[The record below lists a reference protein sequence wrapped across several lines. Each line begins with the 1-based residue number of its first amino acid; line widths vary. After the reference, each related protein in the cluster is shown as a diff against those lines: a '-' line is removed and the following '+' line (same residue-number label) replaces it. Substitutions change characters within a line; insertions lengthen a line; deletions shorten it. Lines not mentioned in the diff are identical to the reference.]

1 MSGKTYYAAKK
12 MTIGALILSVI
23 PMLVFMIM
31 HISSRNGGFRLYG
44 AARDIENAV
53 MAVGMPIICAA
64 GMVFVLAAAIAA
76 AVSKKR
82 GEIGAEKLI
91 AADLVIMAMTAA
103 SIALVFNMQPA
114 PLAP

>member
-1 MSGKTYYAAKK
+1 MNGKTYYAAKK

-23 PMLVFMIM
+23 PMLFFMIM
-31 HISSRNGGFRLYG
+31 YISSRNGFRLYG

-64 GMVFVLAAAIAA
+64 GIVFVLAAAIAA